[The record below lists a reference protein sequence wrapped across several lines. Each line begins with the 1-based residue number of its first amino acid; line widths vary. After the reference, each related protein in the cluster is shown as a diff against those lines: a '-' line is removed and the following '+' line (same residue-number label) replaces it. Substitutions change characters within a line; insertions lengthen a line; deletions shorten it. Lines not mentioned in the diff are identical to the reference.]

1 MSYPGQ
7 IEDDYLPGDELIPEP
22 EVVMERRASL
32 PAPPEQVWPW
42 LVQLGRGRAG
52 WYLSRRL
59 EWLTPRRKRA
69 LRVIAPEFQHVAV
82 GDRVADYGR
91 EGWFEAHVVDPP
103 HDLVWGSERGTELH
117 VTWALVLEPDG
128 PGGSKLRIRLRF
140 VRRIGPTAPML
151 VERGAEMFDRF
162 TISIMLAGLRE
173 RLADAGAAEAN
184 AARAE
189 GDAGASQADA
199 VPAEAD

>member
-1 MSYPGQ
+1 MSYPGE

-22 EVVMERRASL
+22 ESVMERRASL

-59 EWLTPRRKRA
+59 EWLTSRRKRA

-91 EGWFEAHVVDPP
+91 DGWFEARVVDPP
-103 HDLVWGSERGTELH
+103 HALVWGSERGSDLH
-117 VTWALVLEPDG
+117 LTWAFVLEPDG
-128 PGGSKLRIRLRF
+128 PDGSELRIRLRF
-140 VRRIGPTAPML
+140 EHRVAAGAPML
-151 VERGAEMFDRF
+151 VERGTELFDRL
-162 TISIMLAGLRE
+162 TISMMLAGLRE
-173 RLADAGAAEAN
+173 RLADAGA
-184 AARAE
+184 
-189 GDAGASQADA
+189 SQADA
-199 VPAEAD
+199 GQPEADS

>member
-22 EVVMERRASL
+22 EVVTERRASL

-91 EGWFEAHVVDPP
+91 EGWFEARVVDPP
-103 HDLVWGSERGTELH
+103 HALVWGSERGTELH

-128 PGGSKLRIRLRF
+128 PDRSKLRIRLRF
-140 VRRIGPTAPML
+140 DRRIGATAPML

-189 GDAGASQADA
+189 GDAGAAQADA
-199 VPAEAD
+199 GPAEAD

>member
-91 EGWFEAHVVDPP
+91 EGWFEARVVDPP
-103 HDLVWGSERGTELH
+103 HALVWGSERGTELH

-128 PGGSKLRIRLRF
+128 PDRSKLRIRLRF
-140 VRRIGPTAPML
+140 DRRIGATAPML

-189 GDAGASQADA
+189 GDAGAAQADA
-199 VPAEAD
+199 GPAEAD